1 VTPGL
6 LLKAFGVV
14 FGIVA
19 FVVAY
24 LGVLDELRRM
34 KAELL
39 ASAAKQSRELLKQQ
53 AFLALVAQELA
64 EISQRLSKLDQGR

>member
-1 VTPGL
+1 MNPGF
-6 LLKAFGVV
+6 LLKAFGIVV
-14 FGIVA
+14 AILA

-39 ASAAKQSRELLKQQ
+39 ASAAKQNRELLKQQ
-53 AFLALVAQELA
+53 TFLALVAQELA
-64 EISQRLSKLDQGR
+64 EINRQLLKLVQGR